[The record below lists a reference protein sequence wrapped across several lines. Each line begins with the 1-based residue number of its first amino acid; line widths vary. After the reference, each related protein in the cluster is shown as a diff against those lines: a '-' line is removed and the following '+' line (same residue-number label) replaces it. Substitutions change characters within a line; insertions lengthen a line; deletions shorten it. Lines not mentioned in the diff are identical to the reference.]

1 MASPTFKV
9 ASGDVPSLPASLN
22 QAKQAIRVLE
32 KSLPLLIPEHTAKVI
47 IFDFDGTIADSFDAV
62 FNISNR
68 LADQFGYP
76 QTPLADVNK
85 LKSLSSREILRRSKV
100 PFFKLPFLLR
110 RLRIELNRE
119 IARLQPIPGIKEALL
134 ELKQQ
139 GHHLGIVTSNS
150 KQNVIAFLE
159 AQAMDDLFDF
169 IDSGLTLFGK
179 GRIIQQ
185 ILHQNRIDPTT
196 AIYVGDETRDVEAAR
211 KIGIKVIAV
220 CWGFNSCDVLA
231 AQNPDVIIHKPAE
244 LATATTF

>member
-1 MASPTFKV
+1 MTPDILCGYNKLINL
-9 ASGDVPSLPASLN
+9 VP
-22 QAKQAIRVLE
+22 VLD
-32 KSLPLLIPEHTAKVI
+32 KFLPLPISDQTIPDHVAKVI

-68 LADQFGYP
+68 LADEFGYP
-76 QTPLADVNK
+76 HTALEDVHK

-119 IARLQPIPGIKEALL
+119 IAGLQPIPGIKEALL

-150 KQNVIAFLE
+150 RQNVIAFLK
-159 AQAMDDLFDF
+159 AQAMDELFDF

-185 ILHQNRIDPTT
+185 ILRQNRIDPAT

-231 AQNPDVIIHKPAE
+231 AQNPDALILQPAE
-244 LATATTF
+244 LANATAF